1 VARQDST
8 RSVLFWFLLL
18 AVPLLGLGIY
28 FFQSDNAALDGPPSR
43 PLDNP
48 PVGLTKV
55 ISSEPRGASA
65 SVPATKASVSVPSL
79 GSVTKAEDEP
89 SGLDPET
96 ARAAVQKVENSV
108 YERAT
113 AMFEREPIDV
123 EWASAYEKS
132 LREMFAQ
139 HQGLQRVSVNSISCH
154 TTMCRIEVFT
164 PRDADADFF
173 TAMFYDGLASFR
185 DGALKAEAAITRR
198 MEHGMTSVYV
208 ARKDHTLGFY

>member
-1 VARQDST
+1 MARQDST

-28 FFQSDNAALDGPPSR
+28 FFQSDNVALDGPPSR

>member
-1 VARQDST
+1 VARQNST
-8 RSVLFWFLLL
+8 RSVLLWVFLL
-18 AVPLLGLGIY
+18 AVPLLGLGLY
-28 FFQSDNAALDGPPSR
+28 FYIDNATPDDPLPTA

-48 PVGLTKV
+48 PIGRADA
-55 ISSEPRGASA
+55 SSSQPRVASA
-65 SVPATKASVSVPSL
+65 SMSATKASASATSLKSV
-79 GSVTKAEDEP
+79 AEPKDGP

-113 AMFEREPIDV
+113 AMFEREPVDV